1 MINSD
6 PSDQVISGDTYHLNW
21 HYNHVLQQW
30 DGNPATSGD
39 VRDIMKSIK
48 NKLSANGVDCEHSSA
63 MKKDNM
69 DKILVWATS
78 DCPKI
83 GNVLH
88 FIYIVLTKTPIS
100 DVHISDDVR
109 KRVTRHLEF
118 LAFASTAWI
127 RYSNDDPLI
136 CLGLPCLSRCCELM
150 KLKCRDIQMDNTRLD
165 SILVKYMRGEQ
176 DVLTISDMDK
186 CCEIHL
192 RHRKGW
198 QRKEDKSFREID
210 LRGMC

>member
-1 MINSD
+1 
-6 PSDQVISGDTYHLNW
+6 V
-21 HYNHVLQQW
+21 
-30 DGNPATSGD
+30 TSRD

-48 NKLSANGVDCEHSSA
+48 NKLSADGVDRKHSSA
-63 MKKDNM
+63 MKKEHM
-69 DKILVWATS
+69 DKILTWATL
-78 DCPKI
+78 DCPEI

-109 KRVTRHLEF
+109 KRVTRRLGF
-118 LAFASTAWI
+118 LAFASTVWI
-127 RYSNDDPLI
+127 IWTRYSNDDPLI
-136 CLGLPCLSRCCELM
+136 CLGLPCLSRCCELV
-150 KLKCRDIQMDNTRLD
+150 KLKHRDIQMDNARLD

-176 DVLTISDMDK
+176 DVLTISDMDE

-192 RHRKGW
+192 QHRKGW

-210 LRGMC
+210 LRGMR